1 MNDDIRRSVL
11 EVEQALA
18 HVNQAFEDYVEE
30 LRKKGI
36 NPSEVIQAAKT
47 ADALKDSGHIY
58 MSWARH
64 YAGMGGDEAATEDI
78 DEDEGRIGGF

>member
-1 MNDDIRRSVL
+1 MNDDIRRSVQ
-11 EVEQALA
+11 EVQEALVR
-18 HVNQAFEDYVEE
+18 VNQAFKGYLDE
-30 LRKKGI
+30 LQNKGSD
-36 NPSEVIQAAKT
+36 PSEILQMAKN

-58 MSWARH
+58 LSWARH

>member
-11 EVEQALA
+11 EVEQALT
-18 HVNQAFEDYVEE
+18 HVNQAFEGYVEE
-30 LRKKGI
+30 LKKKGS
-36 NPSEVIQAAKT
+36 NVSEVMQMAKN
-47 ADALKDSGHIY
+47 ADTLKDSGNIY

>member
-1 MNDDIRRSVL
+1 MNDDIRRSVQGAH
-11 EVEQALA
+11 EALSR
-18 HVNQAFEDYVEE
+18 VNQAFEDYLEE
-30 LRKKGI
+30 LKKKGGDQ
-36 NPSEVIQAAKT
+36 SEILQVAKN

>member
-30 LRKKGI
+30 LKKKGSSA
-36 NPSEVIQAAKT
+36 SEVIQMAKN

-64 YAGMGGDEAATEDI
+64 YAGMGGDEAATDDI

>member
-1 MNDDIRRSVL
+1 MNDDIRRSVQGAQ
-11 EVEQALA
+11 EALA
-18 HVNQAFEDYVEE
+18 RVNQAFEDYLTE
-30 LRKKGI
+30 LKTKGSD
-36 NPSEVIQAAKT
+36 PSEIIQMAKS

-64 YAGMGGDEAATEDI
+64 YAGIGGDEDSTEDI

>member
-1 MNDDIRRSVL
+1 MNDNIRRSVL

-30 LRKKGI
+30 LKKKG
-36 NPSEVIQAAKT
+36 NSASEVIQMAKN

-64 YAGMGGDEAATEDI
+64 YAGIGGDEAATEDI
-78 DEDEGRIGGF
+78 DENEGRIGGF

>member
-11 EVEQALA
+11 EVQEALA

-30 LRKKGI
+30 LKKKGS
-36 NPSEVIQAAKT
+36 PSEVIQAAKN

-58 MSWARH
+58 LSWARH

>member
-1 MNDDIRRSVL
+1 MNDNIRRSVL

-18 HVNQAFEDYVEE
+18 HVNQAFEDHVEE
-30 LRKKGI
+30 LKKKG
-36 NPSEVIQAAKT
+36 NSASEVIQMAKN